1 MSEKTVFD
9 MKAITSIIHPRVA
22 CLLFVMSCQAVGS
35 DVTRGRMTDRML
47 MNVKAYQRG
56 AIPPTVSDG
65 AREIFARLWME
76 GGYSLRVPVADDTSG
91 VRRLRDSLLQTKKR
105 MTKNDIARS
114 EVSLIDTLLGGVRVM
129 DIRPK
134 GWKDDGRAVVLFHG
148 GAFTPDDAFTASPYG
163 APLSQ
168 ASGLRVIVVDNTP
181 APRYNW
187 KEIQRESMNVL
198 LFLKHRGYRMEN
210 LAVCGVGPGG
220 GLATSVVLNMR
231 NHGFGMPGAVVLW
244 SPWADLSEDSDSR
257 HSLSGWDPVTPR
269 DGSLRNAITA
279 YAAGLGLEDARVS
292 PARSDFRRGFP
303 PTLIQDG
310 TRNSMLSGGLM
321 LYRSLDSTG
330 LSVKLDLYEG
340 MFPGFQRYEIE
351 EAETAIAKSASFLRE
366 RLMLGKG

>member
-1 MSEKTVFD
+1 
-9 MKAITSIIHPRVA
+9 MKKITSIIPPRVV

-35 DVTRGRMTDRML
+35 DVTRGRMTNRML
-47 MNVKAYQRG
+47 INVKAHQRG
-56 AIPPTVSDG
+56 AIPPTVSDE
-65 AREIFARLWME
+65 AKEIYARLWME
-76 GGYSLRVPVADDTSG
+76 GGHSLMVPAAEDTMSM
-91 VRRLRDSLLQTKKR
+91 RRMRDSMLLTKKR
-105 MTKNDIARS
+105 MTEHDIGRS
-114 EVSLIDTLLGGVRVM
+114 EVTLIDTLMGGARVM
-129 DIRPK
+129 DVRPK
-134 GWKDDGRAVVLFHG
+134 GWRDDGRSVILFHG
-148 GAFTPDDAFTASPYG
+148 GAFNPDDAFTASAYA
-163 APLSQ
+163 APLAK
-168 ASGLRVIVVDNTP
+168 ASGMRVIVVDNTP

-198 LFLKHRGYRMEN
+198 LFLKHKGYRMED

-244 SPWADLSEDSDSR
+244 SPWADLSEGSDSR
-257 HSLSGWDPVTPR
+257 HSLAEWDPVTPR
-269 DGSLRNAITA
+269 DASLRNTIGA

-310 TRNSMLSGGLM
+310 TRSSMLSGGLM

-340 MFPGFQRYEIE
+340 MFPGFQRYEME
-351 EAETAIAKSASFLRE
+351 EAERAVEQSASFIRDLLHPR
-366 RLMLGKG
+366 KG